1 MQNKITAKIEIIS
14 FLLALLI
21 LTFANILIY
30 LSDVRRESKAIDGL
44 ASWWLAKAYFAESKP
59 PDIVVLGSSQLWP
72 VLGADAYVF
81 DRVVDITGDHRSR
94 VLEHDIRALLNKN
107 WRVFIG
113 ALPGAMISDQLVTS
127 RALFS
132 KKYKPKLVA
141 ITFSPRDFIDNYFPS
156 ATSTEAFVF
165 FSRYTDPNSLRNDL
179 DKIRTEK
186 YGVKQTHNGAFKNR
200 SSFTLSEPFE
210 HIYPGE
216 IISCS
221 GDDYAFKNNIEEYKQ
236 RYKNPM
242 SSQLTTQIDAF
253 DSLLKYLAEQHI
265 QAVAF
270 NSPISAANRKLLP
283 NDFWKYYNDRIS
295 ESCKKM
301 VLILLVPIELYYPLR
316 RMSVSMIF
324 T

>member
-127 RALFS
+127 RHCFRRN
-132 KKYKPKLVA
+132 
-141 ITFSPRDFIDNYFPS
+141 INPS
-156 ATSTEAFVF
+156 
-165 FSRYTDPNSLRNDL
+165 LWL
-179 DKIRTEK
+179 
-186 YGVKQTHNGAFKNR
+186 
-200 SSFTLSEPFE
+200 
-210 HIYPGE
+210 
-216 IISCS
+216 
-221 GDDYAFKNNIEEYKQ
+221 
-236 RYKNPM
+236 
-242 SSQLTTQIDAF
+242 
-253 DSLLKYLAEQHI
+253 
-265 QAVAF
+265 
-270 NSPISAANRKLLP
+270 
-283 NDFWKYYNDRIS
+283 
-295 ESCKKM
+295 
-301 VLILLVPIELYYPLR
+301 
-316 RMSVSMIF
+316 
-324 T
+324 